1 MGILSNL
8 EPKEVFHYF
17 EEICNIPHPS
27 YKEERISNY
36 LVDFARERGLE
47 YYQDELKNVVII
59 KEATKGYEEV
69 EPVILQGHM
78 DMVCEKEKD
87 CTIDFEKDGLLLEI
101 VGDYISAKGTTLGG
115 DDGIALAYALAILD
129 SDSIQHPRIEFVC
142 TVSEEVGMEGAT
154 GIDLSMLKGKRLI
167 NLDSEEEG
175 IFLVGCAGGCSAEC
189 ILPLNWKQAE
199 GETLDLVVEGLVG
212 GHSGAEIDKGRGNS
226 NILMGRILM
235 EALAVTPV
243 FITELEGGNKDNAI
257 PRETIAKVVVKDV
270 ETFRKTIEQSA
281 NAIRN
286 EFSVTDPDI
295 KIRVMVAKEK
305 AAEVLEEVTNQKVI
319 TLLNT
324 LPNGIQSMSA
334 DIPGLVETS
343 LNLGV
348 LRLGKE
354 QLSLRFSVRS
364 SVGTAKKYLLQKLDY
379 ILRQFGGL
387 VQFHG
392 DYPAWE
398 YKKDSKLR
406 EDMVKVY
413 EAMYGKTPEIQ
424 AIHAGLEC
432 GILAG
437 KIEGLDCVS
446 VGPDMMSIH
455 TTQEKLSIS
464 STKRVWEYLLEVLKR
479 K

>member
-47 YYQDELKNVVII
+47 YYQDELKNVIII
-59 KEATKGYEEV
+59 KEATKGYEEL

-189 ILPLNWKQAE
+189 ILPLNWEQAE

-281 NAIRN
+281 KAIRN

-364 SVGTAKKYLLQKLDY
+364 SVGTAKKYLLQKLDN

-446 VGPDMMSIH
+446 IGPDMMSIH

>member
-1 MGILSNL
+1 
-8 EPKEVFHYF
+8 
-17 EEICNIPHPS
+17 
-27 YKEERISNY
+27 
-36 LVDFARERGLE
+36 
-47 YYQDELKNVVII
+47 
-59 KEATKGYEEV
+59 
-69 EPVILQGHM
+69 
-78 DMVCEKEKD
+78 
-87 CTIDFEKDGLLLEI
+87 
-101 VGDYISAKGTTLGG
+101 
-115 DDGIALAYALAILD
+115 
-129 SDSIQHPRIEFVC
+129 
-142 TVSEEVGMEGAT
+142 
-154 GIDLSMLKGKRLI
+154 
-167 NLDSEEEG
+167 
-175 IFLVGCAGGCSAEC
+175 
-189 ILPLNWKQAE
+189 
-199 GETLDLVVEGLVG
+199 
-212 GHSGAEIDKGRGNS
+212 
-226 NILMGRILM
+226 M

-286 EFSVTDPDI
+286 EFSVTDPDL
-295 KIRVMVAKEK
+295 KIRVMAAKEK

-364 SVGTAKKYLLQKLDY
+364 SVGTAKKYLLQKLDN

-446 VGPDMMSIH
+446 IGPDMMSIH

>member
-257 PRETIAKVVVKDV
+257 SRETIAKVVVKDV

>member
-1 MGILSNL
+1 
-8 EPKEVFHYF
+8 
-17 EEICNIPHPS
+17 
-27 YKEERISNY
+27 
-36 LVDFARERGLE
+36 
-47 YYQDELKNVVII
+47 
-59 KEATKGYEEV
+59 
-69 EPVILQGHM
+69 
-78 DMVCEKEKD
+78 
-87 CTIDFEKDGLLLEI
+87 
-101 VGDYISAKGTTLGG
+101 
-115 DDGIALAYALAILD
+115 
-129 SDSIQHPRIEFVC
+129 
-142 TVSEEVGMEGAT
+142 
-154 GIDLSMLKGKRLI
+154 
-167 NLDSEEEG
+167 
-175 IFLVGCAGGCSAEC
+175 
-189 ILPLNWKQAE
+189 
-199 GETLDLVVEGLVG
+199 
-212 GHSGAEIDKGRGNS
+212 
-226 NILMGRILM
+226 M

-364 SVGTAKKYLLQKLDY
+364 SVGTAKKYLLQKLDC

-446 VGPDMMSIH
+446 IGPDMMSIH

>member
-189 ILPLNWKQAE
+189 ILTLNWKQAE

-286 EFSVTDPDI
+286 EFSVTDPDL
-295 KIRVMVAKEK
+295 KIRVMAAKEK

-446 VGPDMMSIH
+446 IGPDMMSIH